1 MSKRKAALAELSIAP
16 MAVVTEERP
25 IGARPGRLPIDR
37 LYPNP
42 NQPRRQFDPQTILEL
57 AADIAANGLLQPIRV
72 RPPDLDGRHM
82 IILGERRWRAVQKI
96 DGLSVTDVVVDYDIP
111 DDDAAY
117 DQALAENLQRD
128 DLTRTEVAA
137 ALLNRKERYGLTN
150 EALAVRY
157 HKSVAWVDQHIR
169 YAQLPEET
177 RDLMDRKGV
186 DLKIAGVLQSIGVEA
201 QSEVVEA
208 IAELPDQR
216 SQLDFAR
223 TVRDLRGAGA
233 DVGTALATARSHREA
248 ESSAGAAAANGQGR
262 PAGTSV
268 GRPRAVAAPFE
279 LRTDHRGVTWLMVN
293 AQGLATSRLIG
304 KRELSPAS
312 WLQAIAEDLS
322 AFRGMCGANGYPN
335 DWALVETVIGPVVAP
350 EASSPAKG

>member
-1 MSKRKAALAELSIAP
+1 
-16 MAVVTEERP
+16 
-25 IGARPGRLPIDR
+25 
-37 LYPNP
+37 
-42 NQPRRQFDPQTILEL
+42 
-57 AADIAANGLLQPIRV
+57 
-72 RPPDLDGRHM
+72 
-82 IILGERRWRAVQKI
+82 
-96 DGLSVTDVVVDYDIP
+96 VVVDYDIP

-186 DLKIAGVLQSIGVEA
+186 DLKIAGVLQSIGAEA

-216 SQLDFAR
+216 SQLEFAR
-223 TVRDLRGAGA
+223 TVRELRGAGA

-248 ESSAGAAAANGQGR
+248 EPSAGATANGQGR
-262 PAGTSV
+262 PAGTRV

-279 LRTDHRGVTWLMVN
+279 LRTDHRGVTWLTVN

-312 WLQAIAEDLS
+312 WLQAIAADLS
-322 AFRGMCGANGYPN
+322 AFRATCGANGYPN

-350 EASSPAKG
+350 EASPPAKG